1 MADTNGIL
9 AFRALPQAEAI
20 SLMTRLQAVS
30 SVGSHDPVSARC
42 TWAAS
47 NALKILV
54 AEGFVDAYL
63 PR

>member
-1 MADTNGIL
+1 VADAGGLL
-9 AFRALPQAEAI
+9 AFRALPQPEAI
-20 SLMTRLQAVS
+20 SLMTRLQAIS
-30 SVGSHDPVSARC
+30 AVGSTDPVSARC

-54 AEGFVDAYL
+54 AEGFIDAYL